1 LRLGGAL
8 APSITRGPLAQDVF
22 AALSLGGGSDWRG
35 GIRRGYRR
43 ASRHE

>member
-1 LRLGGAL
+1 LRLGSAL